1 MTAARIAAEDI
12 APVTI
17 AAFDAYLETVPDP
30 SLHELVE
37 FDVIMMSNPTDIHEE
52 IVANIAGPLK
62 GAMQSRGCSVFIG
75 GLRIQRSED
84 TSEGDKPRP
93 DILVRCGPL
102 TGRTFV
108 IDPIVVV
115 EVLSPSTMDID
126 RGRKLEFYKSLASM
140 QHVVLVYQ
148 NERRIEHH
156 ARTAEGWR
164 MLPLTGAADRLEIE
178 AVAFGMDVAEI
189 YRHVPI

>member
-1 MTAARIAAEDI
+1 MTAGRIATPDI

-17 AAFDAYLETVPDP
+17 AAFDSYLETVSDP
-30 SLHELVE
+30 SLYELVE
-37 FDVIMMSNPTDIHEE
+37 FDVIMMSNPTETHEV
-52 IVANIAGPLK
+52 IVANISRHLNP
-62 GAMQSRGCSVFIG
+62 AMDRRGCFTLLG
-75 GLRIQRSED
+75 GMRIQRSED

-108 IDPIVVV
+108 TDPVVVV

-126 RGRKLEFYKSLASM
+126 RGRKLEFYKSLTSM

-156 ARTAEGWR
+156 ARTAESWH
-164 MLPLTGAADRLEIE
+164 MLPLTGAADRLELE
-178 AVAFGMDVAEI
+178 AVAFNMDVAEI